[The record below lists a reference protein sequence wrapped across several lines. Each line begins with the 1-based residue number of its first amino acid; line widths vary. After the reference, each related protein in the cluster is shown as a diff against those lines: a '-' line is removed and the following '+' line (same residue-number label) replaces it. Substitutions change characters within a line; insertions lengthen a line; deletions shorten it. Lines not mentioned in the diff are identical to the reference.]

1 MASWSCFYPRTG
13 GNTACA
19 PPKFVKF
26 RSSKAFIV
34 GVVTIAVFTD
44 IFLYGV
50 IVPVTPTAL
59 EERVGLPPEDRQK
72 WVSILLAL
80 YGAALLTSSPIF
92 GYMADKT
99 ASRQW
104 PLILGLVALGA
115 STGLLCAGT
124 TLGLWIAGRIFQG
137 LSAAMVWTVGLA
149 LLVDTVGKDEIG
161 SAMGFIGMG
170 VSAGTMLG
178 PLLGG
183 VIYQRGGYYSVFAVA
198 FALIGVDIVLRL
210 VMIEK
215 KDAQKWLSAAEDSAS
230 SEEESTHQNTE
241 EKEAR
246 AESYAPT
253 STAENSADT
262 PHEEPSQESVP
273 KRRLPSTLILLSNR
287 RMLFVLYS
295 YLAISILMTS
305 FDSVLPLF
313 VQATFGWEQ
322 IGQGLAF
329 TPLFVPHFF
338 EPLIGRIIDRYKN
351 SPRFL
356 AAGAFFFSTPVYVL
370 LRFVTHKSMDQ
381 KVLLCALLSLIGISV
396 STALPSLMTEV
407 SYIINHIEEKSP
419 NAFGPGGAMAQGY
432 GIFNSAFA
440 AGSLVGP
447 VWAGFCC

>member
-1 MASWSCFYPRTG
+1 MSLRMDHMLIYLRH
-13 GNTACA
+13 
-19 PPKFVKF
+19 
-26 RSSKAFIV
+26 
-34 GVVTIAVFTD
+34 
-44 IFLYGV
+44 
-50 IVPVTPTAL
+50 
-59 EERVGLPPEDRQK
+59 
-72 WVSILLAL
+72 
-80 YGAALLTSSPIF
+80 AAIF

-124 TLGLWIAGRIFQG
+124 TIGLWIAGRIFQG

-215 KDAQKWLSAAEDSAS
+215 KDAQKWLSAVEEPAS
-230 SEEESTHQNTE
+230 SEESTHQSTE
-241 EKEAR
+241 DKGAC

-253 STAENSADT
+253 STPENSAHT
-262 PHEEPSQESVP
+262 PCERPQESVP

-287 RMLFVLYS
+287 RMLFVLYA

-329 TPLFVPHFF
+329 TPLFIPHFF
-338 EPLIGRIIDRYKN
+338 EPLIGRIIDRYKS

-370 LRFVTHKSMDQ
+370 LRFVTHNSMDQ
-381 KVLLCALLSLIGISV
+381 KVLLCALLALIGTSV

-447 VWAGFCC
+447 VWAGFVRNQHGWGTMSWTLGLLSGVTSIPVLLTMGGWIGNMKKKPGTQENRPVEPVDSV